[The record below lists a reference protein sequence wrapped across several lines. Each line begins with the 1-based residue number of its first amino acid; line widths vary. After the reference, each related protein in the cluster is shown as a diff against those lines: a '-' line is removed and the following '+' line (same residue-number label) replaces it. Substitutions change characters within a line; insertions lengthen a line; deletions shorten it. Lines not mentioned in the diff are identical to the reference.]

1 MREHSRDLLGSAGIE
16 PFIEHN
22 LLAIVRTNSAATALA
37 AAEAVV
43 RGGFCLVEITLTT
56 PAAEQVIRRV
66 SLHKDIL
73 VGCGTVL
80 TPEQAREAIHWGAR
94 FVVSPHTDR
103 QIIEA
108 AHQLGALAISGA
120 LTPTEIVTAWQAGAD
135 LVKVFP
141 VTAMGGIDY
150 LRNIRTPL
158 PSIPLLPTGGIG
170 ENFLGYLHVGAA
182 AVGLGQSLI
191 PAEEVAKGEWDAIA
205 RRACD
210 WVARAN
216 RTYQ

>member
-1 MREHSRDLLGSAGIE
+1 MHDRLPNQLCNAGIKLFTEHS
-16 PFIEHN
+16 
-22 LLAIVRTNSAATALA
+22 LLAIVRTDSPATALA
-37 AAEAVV
+37 AAKAVV
-43 RGGFCLVEITLTT
+43 RGGFRLVEITLTT
-56 PAAEQVIRRV
+56 PGAEQVIRQV
-66 SLHKDIL
+66 SLNKDVL

-80 TPEQAREAIHWGAR
+80 TPNQAREAIHWGAH
-94 FVVSPHTDR
+94 FVVSPHTDQ
-103 QIIEA
+103 QIIET
-108 AHQLGALAISGA
+108 AHKLGALAISGA

-135 LVKVFP
+135 LVKIFP
-141 VTAMGGIDY
+141 VTAVGGIDY
-150 LRNIRTPL
+150 LRNICTPL

-170 ENFLGYLHVGAA
+170 ENFLGYLHAGAA